1 MRGNLNLNA
10 GHYSNKT
17 ETITTDDGDDDGV
30 RAVLRFDIS

>member
-17 ETITTDDGDDDGV
+17 ETITTDDGDDGV